1 MENITKTKTK
11 PTIIT
16 IFGGSGD
23 LTWRKLIPA
32 LYNLYLDGWL
42 NEKFSI
48 ICLGRSEMKDGEF
61 LKKLKEGVDKF
72 SRSGK
77 SVTEKWDKFS
87 RYIIYKTGDLTN
99 TTTYNT
105 IKKDVF
111 AFEKEANQ
119 SVNKIY
125 YMAVN
130 PQFFEGIADGLKQA
144 GLNEDCDHARLV
156 IEKPFGTDLETAKA
170 LNEKLLTIF
179 SEAQLYRI
187 DHYLGKETVQ
197 NILAFRF
204 ANAMFEPLWNR
215 NYIANIQIT
224 VSEKIGVE
232 DRGAY
237 YEHSGA
243 LRDMVQNHVMQ
254 LLCLIAMEPPV
265 SFDADEIRNRKAD
278 VLHAIRKIKREEVH
292 EFASRGQYASGWQ
305 EGEQVKG
312 YRQEKNVDANSSTE
326 TFAAI
331 KFFIDNWRWSNVPFY
346 VRSGKRMQQSSSV
359 ITVQFKPV
367 PHQSFP
373 EEAIENWQPNRMI
386 INIQPDMGIRIRF
399 QAKKPGLKMQLNPV
413 DMLFNYNDTY
423 SSGIPEG
430 YETLLLDVINGDATL
445 FMRADQVEA
454 AWQVITPILEMWKN
468 NPSVNFPNY
477 SAGTNGPET
486 SEALIAKDGNN
497 WIVLP
502 FEKKNNE

>member
-1 MENITKTKTK
+1 
-11 PTIIT
+11 
-16 IFGGSGD
+16 
-23 LTWRKLIPA
+23 
-32 LYNLYLDGWL
+32 
-42 NEKFSI
+42 
-48 ICLGRSEMKDGEF
+48 MKDGEF
-61 LKKLKEGVDKF
+61 VQKLKDGVDQF
-72 SRSGK
+72 SRRGK
-77 SVTEKWDKFS
+77 TKKEEWDIFSKYVT
-87 RYIIYKTGDLTN
+87 YKTGDFSNKALFIG
-99 TTTYNT
+99 
-105 IKKDVF
+105 IKKDV
-111 AFEKEANQ
+111 ADFEKQANENA
-119 SVNKIY
+119 NKIY
-125 YMAVN
+125 YLAVN
-130 PQFFEGIADGLKQA
+130 PQFFEGIADGLKDA
-144 GLNEDCDHARLV
+144 GLNEDVEHARLV
-156 IEKPFGTDLETAKA
+156 IEKPFGTDLESAKA
-170 LNEKLLTIF
+170 LNVKLLTIF
-179 SEAQLYRI
+179 EEKQLYRI

-215 NYIANIQIT
+215 NYIDNIQIT

-278 VLHAIRKIKREEVH
+278 VLHAIRKIRREDVH
-292 EFASRGQYASGWQ
+292 EFASRGQYAGGWQ

-312 YRQEKNVDANSSTE
+312 YRQEKSVDIDSNTE

-331 KFFIDNWRWSNVPFY
+331 KFFIDNWRWSKVPFY
-346 VRSGKRMQQSSSV
+346 VRSGKRMQHSISV

-413 DMLFNYNDTY
+413 DMLFNYTDTY

-430 YETLLLDVINGDATL
+430 YETLLLDVIEGDATL

-454 AWQVITPILEMWKN
+454 AWEILMPILSMWRD

-497 WIVLP
+497 WIILP

>member
-1 MENITKTKTK
+1 MENITKTK

-32 LYNLYLDGWL
+32 LHNLFLDGWL
-42 NEKFSI
+42 SEKFSI
-48 ICLGRSEMKDGEF
+48 ICIGRTEMKNEEF
-61 LKKLKEGVDKF
+61 IKKLKDGVDKF
-72 SRSGK
+72 SRRGK
-77 SVTEKWDKFS
+77 TKKEEWDIFS
-87 RYIIYKTGDLTN
+87 KYITYKPGDFSNKTLFTG
-99 TTTYNT
+99 
-105 IKKDVF
+105 IKKDVN
-111 AFEKEANQ
+111 AFEKEVNQ
-119 SVNKIY
+119 PPNKIY
-125 YMAVN
+125 YLAVN
-130 PQFFEGIADGLKQA
+130 PEFFEGIADGLKEA
-144 GLNEDCDHARLV
+144 GLNDDIEHARLV
-156 IEKPFGTDLETAKA
+156 IEKPFGTNLASAKA

-179 SEAQLYRI
+179 EEKQLYRI

-232 DRGAY
+232 GRGAY

-265 SFDADEIRNRKAD
+265 SFDADEIRNKKAD

-292 EFASRGQYASGWQ
+292 EFASRGQYSNGWQ
-305 EGEQVKG
+305 EGEQVKA
-312 YRQEKNVDANSSTE
+312 YREEKNVDANSSTE

-430 YETLLLDVINGDATL
+430 YETLLLDVIDGDATL
-445 FMRADQVEA
+445 FMRADEVEA

>member
-1 MENITKTKTK
+1 MENITKTK

-42 NEKFSI
+42 NQKFSI
-48 ICLGRSEMKDGEF
+48 VCFGRNEMKDGEF
-61 LKKLKEGVDKF
+61 LEKLKDGVDKF
-72 SRSGK
+72 SRSGI
-77 SVTEKWDKFS
+77 SVAEKWDKFS
-87 RYIIYKTGDLTN
+87 KYIIYKAGDFTSKEIF
-99 TTTYNT
+99 YT
-105 IKKDVF
+105 IKTDVT
-111 AFEKEANQ
+111 AFEKEANEA
-119 SVNKIY
+119 VNKIY

-130 PQFFEGIADGLKQA
+130 PQFFEGIADGLNEA
-144 GLNEDCDHARLV
+144 GLNEDCENTRLV

-170 LNEKLLTIF
+170 LNEKLLSIF
-179 SEAQLYRI
+179 TEAQLYRI

-197 NILAFRF
+197 NLLAFRF
-204 ANAMFEPLWNR
+204 ANALFEPLWNR
-215 NYIANIQIT
+215 NYIDNIQIT

-232 DRGAY
+232 DRGGY
-237 YEHSGA
+237 YDHSGA

-265 SFDADEIRNRKAD
+265 SFDANEIRNKKAD
-278 VLHAIRKIKREEVH
+278 VLHAIRKIKREDVH

-305 EGEQVKG
+305 EGEEVKA
-312 YRQEKNVDANSSTE
+312 YRDEKDVPKDSSTE

-331 KFFIDNWRWSNVPFY
+331 KFFVDNWRWSNVPFY
-346 VRSGKRMQQSSSV
+346 VRSGKRMRQTISV
-359 ITVQFKPV
+359 ITIQFKPV

-413 DMLFNYNDTY
+413 DMLFNYHDTY

-430 YETLLLDVINGDATL
+430 YETLLLDVIEGDATL

-454 AWQVITPILEMWKN
+454 AWEVITPILEMWRD

-497 WIVLP
+497 WIILP

>member
-1 MENITKTKTK
+1 MENITKTK

-48 ICLGRSEMKDGEF
+48 FCLGRNEMKDGEF
-61 LKKLKEGVDKF
+61 LEKLKEGIDKF
-72 SRSGK
+72 SRSGV
-77 SVTEKWDKFS
+77 SVPEKWDKFS
-87 RYIIYKTGDLTN
+87 KYIIYKAGDFTDKEIFN
-99 TTTYNT
+99 I
-105 IKKDVF
+105 IKTDVT
-111 AFEKEANQ
+111 AFEKEANEP
-119 SVNKIY
+119 VNKIY

-130 PQFFEGIADGLKQA
+130 PQFFEGIADGLKEE
-144 GLNEDCDHARLV
+144 GLNEDCENTRLV
-156 IEKPFGTDLETAKA
+156 IEKPFGTDLETAKT
-170 LNEKLLTIF
+170 LNEKLLSIF
-179 SEAQLYRI
+179 NEEQLYRI

-197 NILAFRF
+197 NLLAFRF
-204 ANAMFEPLWNR
+204 ANALFEPLWNR
-215 NYIANIQIT
+215 NYIDNVQIT

-232 DRGAY
+232 DRGGY
-237 YEHSGA
+237 YDHSGA

-265 SFDADEIRNRKAD
+265 SFDANEIRNKKAD
-278 VLHAIRKIKREEVH
+278 VLHAIRKIKREDVH

-305 EGEQVKG
+305 EGEEVKA
-312 YRQEKNVDANSSTE
+312 YREEKDVSKDSSTE

-331 KFFIDNWRWSNVPFY
+331 KFFVDNWRWSNVPFY
-346 VRSGKRMQQSSSV
+346 VRSGKRMRQTISV
-359 ITVQFKPV
+359 ITIQFKPV

-430 YETLLLDVINGDATL
+430 YETLLLDVIEGDATL

-454 AWQVITPILEMWKN
+454 AWEVITPILEMWRD

-497 WIVLP
+497 WILLP
-502 FEKKNNE
+502 FEKKKNE